1 MRKRAGKALGE
12 ESRSRALGRWPYRL
26 KGIGRK
32 QARLLVP
39 ALLVLG
45 SLVAMRWPWAE
56 SRSQRAG
63 VPTAW
68 VQNAATA
75 GSAGAAAPRTRSPQ
89 TKGAPAPSILA
100 VTGMLEGE
108 EVSIVSEAVGTVARV
123 TVRQGDEIEMD
134 QVAVELDARSLDA
147 QIAEAQAVEAGAEAH
162 LQLVKAGVH
171 PAEILAARASLGQ
184 ALAERDAAQA
194 AWRSSQAI
202 LQDPQDLE
210 TEIVQAQAAVDVAAA
225 GIEAAM
231 SKVAGAEAER
241 DRYRAQGTLQEKGL
255 YAVYGYQVEAA
266 RLALAGAKAS
276 KQAAEQ
282 RLSALR
288 AIRNNPL
295 VILSQVHVA
304 EGRYKVAEAGAAVAQ
319 ARLEELEAG
328 PTEEEVRVAEAQV
341 SKAQAAVEALQAQR
355 EKLVLR
361 SPIAGVVTSQLV
373 RTGET
378 ALAGA
383 VLLEVANLGD
393 LSLVV
398 YVPVDQLGRVYV
410 GQGVEVR
417 VDSFPDQVFAGVVV
431 RISGQAEFTPNN
443 VQTDQDRA
451 SMVFGVKV
459 RVANPGHWLKP
470 GMPADAAFV
479 AR

>member
-1 MRKRAGKALGE
+1 VPSSLAL
-12 ESRSRALGRWPYRL
+12 
-26 KGIGRK
+26 
-32 QARLLVP
+32 
-39 ALLVLG
+39 
-45 SLVAMRWPWAE
+45 
-56 SRSQRAG
+56 
-63 VPTAW
+63 
-68 VQNAATA
+68 
-75 GSAGAAAPRTRSPQ
+75 
-89 TKGAPAPSILA
+89 
-100 VTGMLEGE
+100 TGTLEGE
-108 EVSIVSEAVGTVARV
+108 EVSIVSETAGTVARV
-123 TVRQGDEIEMD
+123 TVRQGDEVEVD
-134 QVAVELDARSLDA
+134 QVAIELDARSLDA
-147 QIAEAQAVEAGAEAH
+147 QSVEAEAVEAGAEAH

-202 LQDPQDLE
+202 LQDPQDLD
-210 TEIVQAQAAVDVAAA
+210 TEIVQAQTAVDVAAA

-241 DRYRAQGTLQEKGL
+241 DRYRAQGSLQEKGL

-266 RLALAGAKAS
+266 RLALEGAKGS
-276 KQAAEQ
+276 RQAAEQ
-282 RLSALR
+282 RLNALR
-288 AIRNNPL
+288 AIRSNPL

-304 EGRYKVAEAGAAVAQ
+304 EGRYKVAEAGVAVAQ

-328 PTEEEVRVAEAQV
+328 PTDEEVRVAEALL
-341 SKAQAAVEALQAQR
+341 SRSQAAVESLQVQR
-355 EKLVLR
+355 EKLALR
-361 SPIAGVVTSQLV
+361 SPIAGVVTRQLV

-378 ALAGA
+378 ALAGVA
-383 VLLEVANLGD
+383 LLEIANLDD

-398 YVPVDQLGRVYV
+398 YVPVDQLGRVYA

-417 VDSFPDQVFAGVVV
+417 VDSFPDKVFAGVVV

-451 SMVFGVKV
+451 SVVVAVKV
-459 RVANPGHWLKP
+459 RLANPGHLLKP
-470 GMPADAAFV
+470 GMPADATFV